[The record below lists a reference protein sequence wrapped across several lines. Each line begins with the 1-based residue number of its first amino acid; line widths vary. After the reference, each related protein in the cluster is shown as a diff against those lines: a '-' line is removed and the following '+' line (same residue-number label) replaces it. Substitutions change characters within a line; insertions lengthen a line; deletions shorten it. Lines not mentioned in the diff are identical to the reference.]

1 MASPN
6 QNNQVKTT
14 APLPDIQKT
23 KDKRGIA
30 IDEVG
35 VSNIRYPL
43 TFPLRD
49 GGAFNTVAKVS
60 MRVSLPATE
69 KGTHMSRFMI
79 ALQEKNRELR
89 PGTVSNILDHLL
101 ELLDAEV
108 AFLDMSF
115 PIFLKRPAPV
125 TGLEGIL
132 DYECS
137 FKAVRTTA
145 GEYEKLLEVRVN
157 AASLCPCSKNIS
169 QYGAHNQRSLI
180 TIRVREGKSQIL
192 WFEDLIEIAEKSA
205 SCQLYPILKR
215 PDEKFVTEKAYENP
229 KFVEDIV
236 RDVAGYL
243 QELMDEDR
251 IGYYF
256 VSSNNYESIHNHD
269 AYAQIQRGD
278 MGQLLSN
285 FSQSS

>member
-1 MASPN
+1 MTSI
-6 QNNQVKTT
+6 QSE
-14 APLPDIQKT
+14 LPDVQKT
-23 KDKRGIA
+23 PDKRGIA

-49 GGAFNTVAKVS
+49 GGEFHTVARVS
-60 MRVSLPATE
+60 MRVSLPETE

-79 ALQEKNRELR
+79 ALQEKNRDLR
-89 PGTVSNILDHLL
+89 PGSVQDILDHMIELL
-101 ELLDAEV
+101 ETEV
-108 AFLDMSF
+108 AYLDMEF
-115 PIFLKRPAPV
+115 PIFLNRPAPV
-125 TGLEGIL
+125 TGIDGLL

-137 FKAVRTTA
+137 FKAVRTSA
-145 GEYEKLLEVRVN
+145 GTYEKLLEVRVN

-180 TIRVREGKSQIL
+180 TIRVRESNNERI
-192 WFEDLIEIAEKSA
+192 WFEDLIEIAEKNA

-215 PDEKFVTEKAYENP
+215 PDEKHVTERAYENP

-236 RDVAGYL
+236 RDVAGDMMEML
-243 QELMDEDR
+243 NSKR
-251 IGYYF
+251 IGYFF

-269 AYAQIQRGD
+269 AYAQIQRGE
-278 MGQLLSN
+278 MGALLSN
-285 FSQSS
+285 FAHQG